1 MKNWKKYLLSLAATV
16 LLCAAMTPAA
26 LAAFDGTYIDYR
38 AWSQDQMPWGIQ
50 YLGECKN
57 YGAFNKAGCLMVS
70 FAKLAVQAGVR
81 EPGANFNPAVVNQL
95 FDDYDL
101 TDGSGQLYVN
111 KRGTAASL
119 VGLTYEGTIAS
130 GDILPY
136 LRRTD
141 KNYMVILYKGGHF
154 VPIDKE
160 TSLANNG
167 IYFHQSWTK
176 DGNRESPDYHWVAAT
191 YKTYSE
197 SADFYI
203 RNMISK
209 NYTAEYGTPSAVWLL
224 SAPLCSHPGYT
235 FHNDYSITCNECGEP
250 YIVPTPTGG
259 AYMDVV
265 DVNST
270 GTAPSH
276 VTPYGD
282 ATILTRYNLGDKVY
296 VLGSVKNAF
305 NNTWYQ
311 LATGEWLSGEYL
323 DTHIHCVNGKGYC
336 TYCLDQLQLVYMNN
350 TTLSAQSKSF
360 PIHFAPYGDSPKF
373 PTKCSGS
380 VTVNGKIVNCYGNVW
395 YSLSSGGWVWGD
407 YLNTSAQMGTVNLS
421 SGALALNNYSAPS
434 PSQSVELFAIPA
446 GESVYVYPDES
457 IGNWYAVSYGI
468 LKTEHVGFAYGPCIT
483 IEDDYRGIEPP
494 PGEPEPGLDA
504 DDTPSGGD
512 QPSTPPADPGPS
524 GVSVLYPTD
533 PTYVGKFSVSDTNA
547 TVVGNIIKPAGSHVT
562 ACGVMLFDDTNN
574 LIKEYSETITNVGDS
589 LTSFHAWY
597 DINSEVGVT
606 LTPGTTY
613 SYRITTTI
621 NGKNYV
627 GKAYSF
633 TTTGTPPAE
642 DITPPEIVSLT
653 VRGTVSGGAGA
664 TVSGGSGDTA
674 VQADGTFSF
683 EAPED
688 TFDVTVKKA
697 GCLTYTVKDVT
708 PNGAD
713 VDLGEIKLVQGDVN
727 ADEKINMQDLRT
739 FLQNFNKQGEK
750 IEEPLTDVNSDSKVN
765 MQDLRVFLQ
774 NFNKTAAKDCT
785 VPYSA

>member
-1 MKNWKKYLLSLAATV
+1 MKTWKKYLLSLAATV
-16 LLCAAMTPAA
+16 VLCAAMSPAA
-26 LAAFDGTYIDYR
+26 FAAGEQSVLAKINAI
-38 AWSQDQMPWGIQ
+38 AAQ
-50 YLGECKN
+50 YPHGSYFSVNGQACNPCGGAYCKN
-57 YGAFNKAGCLMVS
+57 CGVNYMAAHNNKSWAWT
-70 FAKLAVQAGVR
+70 
-81 EPGANFNPAVVNQL
+81 
-95 FDDYDL
+95 DD
-101 TDGSGQLYVN
+101 TSGQCLGFARYVYHDIFGV
-111 KRGTAASL
+111 KLGSVVHGTVSAYEVARGSSTAYSTYQYAKPGDVIYFYNSSGAEVHYGIFISADSSGMTMYNSNVNRTNRVEYRKYDYVADRGYLASS
-119 VGLTYEGTIAS
+119 VVI
-130 GDILPY
+130 
-136 LRRTD
+136 RR
-141 KNYMVILYKGGHF
+141 
-154 VPIDKE
+154 
-160 TSLANNG
+160 ANN
-167 IYFHQSWTK
+167 YPT
-176 DGNRESPDYHWVAAT
+176 
-191 YKTYSE
+191 
-197 SADFYI
+197 
-203 RNMISK
+203 
-209 NYTAEYGTPSAVWLL
+209 
-224 SAPLCSHPGYT
+224 CSHPSYT
-235 FHNDYSITCNECGEP
+235 FHNDYSVTCNECGEP

-282 ATILTRYNLGDKVY
+282 ATILTRYNLGDRVY

-373 PTKCSGS
+373 PTKCSGR
-380 VTVNGKIVNCYGNVW
+380 VQVNGKIVNCYGNVW

-468 LKTEHVGFAYGPCIT
+468 LKTDHVGFAYGPCIT

-627 GKAYSF
+627 GEAYFF

-664 TVSGGSGDTA
+664 TVSGGSGETT